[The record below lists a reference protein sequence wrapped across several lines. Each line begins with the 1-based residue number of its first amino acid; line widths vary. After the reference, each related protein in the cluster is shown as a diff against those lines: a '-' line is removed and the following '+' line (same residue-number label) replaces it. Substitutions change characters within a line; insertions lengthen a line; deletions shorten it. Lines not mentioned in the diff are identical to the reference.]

1 MSPNPSPLLSILDL
15 VVEYSGRSRRGKAFR
30 ALDGVSLTVESGQTH
45 GIVGES
51 GSGKSTLGRAVLGL
65 AAVTS
70 GSVQFRGEDISDV
83 NRRRRRGLA
92 KHIQVVF
99 QDPYTSLNP
108 ALSVGSI
115 LAEPMIAQGT
125 AGKSA
130 ELRVRQLLDQVGLPS
145 GTFDRRPGEFSGG
158 QRQRVAIARALALG
172 PELIVCDEPVSAL
185 DLVNQARILDLFL
198 EIQRETQVAYLFVSH
213 DLDVIRHVSHQVS
226 VVLNGQIVEQGDSST
241 VTSAPTHPYTQ
252 RLLLAAPVP
261 DVARQRERRRQRWH
275 TARANA

>member
-1 MSPNPSPLLSILDL
+1 MSPNPSPLLTVQDL
-15 VVEYSGRSRRGKAFR
+15 VVEYTGRSRRGKVFR

-65 AAVTS
+65 APVAS
-70 GSVQFRGEDISDV
+70 GSVQFRGEDITDV
-83 NRRRRRGLA
+83 DRGRRRGLA

-108 ALSVGSI
+108 ALSIGSI
-115 LAEPMIAQGT
+115 LAEPLIAQG
-125 AGKSA
+125 AGGKSA
-130 ELRVRQLLDQVGLPS
+130 QLRIHQLLDQVGLPS
-145 GTFDRRPGEFSGG
+145 GAFGRRPGEFSGG
-158 QRQRVAIARALALG
+158 QRQRVAIARSLALD
-172 PELIVCDEPVSAL
+172 PELIICDEPVSAL

-198 EIQRETQVAYLFVSH
+198 EIQQETKVAYLFISH

-226 VVLNGQIVEQGDSST
+226 VVLNGKIVERGNSAT

-261 DVARQRERRRQRWH
+261 DVARQQQRRQQRWH
-275 TARANA
+275 TARASA